1 MNSRYIVMEAGAKR
15 VGKFGNYIRVA
26 VVELDPSFEGRPTMI
41 SERAKGVKRIVRLWD
56 QQYLGKTN
64 RCEAARA
71 RCEAAELCARL
82 NCPLTNFI
90 DAVDGKH

>member
-41 SERAKGVKRIVRLWD
+41 SEHAKGVKRIVRLWISN
-56 QQYLGKTN
+56 TSA
-64 RCEAARA
+64 RRTAARRPA
-71 RCEAAELCARL
+71 RGARQRS
-82 NCPLTNFI
+82 CVR
-90 DAVDGKH
+90 D

>member
-41 SERAKGVKRIVRLWD
+41 SERAKGVKRIVRLWISN
-56 QQYLGKTN
+56 TSA
-64 RCEAARA
+64 RRTAARRPA
-71 RCEAAELCARL
+71 RGARQRS
-82 NCPLTNFI
+82 CVR
-90 DAVDGKH
+90 D